1 MKPTLLLAVPLGKT
15 FEQKFTDRY
24 NLTSDLKQREG
35 VDALITIGAIPA
47 DGAFMDTFP
56 GLKLICC
63 FGSGY
68 ESIDVAAATARG
80 IKVTNTVGANASTV
94 ADMAV
99 ALLLASVRHVVE
111 GDDLIRAGKWRGGN
125 VARLLFSPSLTGRR
139 IGILGLGAIGRKIAE
154 RLAAFETE
162 IGYFNRSKKADA
174 PWRHFG
180 SLIELAEWADIL
192 MVAHRADET
201 NRHMVN
207 AEVMKALGPEGQIVN
222 ISRGSAIDEDALIAA
237 LKSGAIAGA
246 GLDVFEDEPNVRPEL
261 ITLPNV
267 VLTPHIGGGTREAF
281 AAMSD
286 AVLAN
291 VDAFFA
297 GKPLP
302 NPVA

>member
-24 NLTSDLKQREG
+24 TLTSDLKQREG

-68 ESIDVAAATARG
+68 ESIDIAAATARG

-111 GDDLIRAGKWRGGN
+111 GDSLIRAGKWRGGN

-139 IGILGLGAIGRKIAE
+139 IGVLGFGAIGRKIAE

-162 IGYFNRSKKADA
+162 IGYFNRSKKADV
-174 PWRHFG
+174 PWRYFG
-180 SLIELAEWADIL
+180 SLLELAEWADIL

-201 NRHMVN
+201 NRHMIN
-207 AEVMKALGPEGQIVN
+207 ADVMKALGPEGQIVN

-261 ITLPNV
+261 IALPNV

-302 NPVA
+302 NPVV